1 MTNDQFI
8 LACDAS
14 EREECRALGC
24 TLAHFGYRIS
34 VSGRLLRVS
43 PGPAARGGIL
53 VLSDDGT
60 GVPDPPVFLRMLEG
74 ELVRQGFGGIFA
86 DFDAFS
92 PKLSALIESMD
103 ALAARRGIALYVP
116 ELYAPQAPGACI
128 LTGSDVVAG
137 SYRLRLEEQRQ
148 RYERRTALELVP
160 VREDFALPSSG
171 QGRRMREGELDALLA
186 RGMTPYYS
194 DELCLHYFTY
204 VDREHVTH
212 FVVYDDAQS
221 LRRKTQIAQDLGI
234 EKIFALYAELRT
246 LAPDILFPGE
256 AY

>member
-8 LACDAS
+8 LACDVS
-14 EREECRALGC
+14 EREECYALGC

-34 VSGRLLRVS
+34 ASGRLLRVS
-43 PGPAARGGIL
+43 HGPAARGGVL

-60 GVPDPPVFLRMLEG
+60 GVPDLPVFLRMLEG
-74 ELVRQGFGGIFA
+74 ELTRQGFCGVFA
-86 DFDAFS
+86 DFDSFS
-92 PKLSALIESMD
+92 PKLSALVESMD
-103 ALAARRGIALYVP
+103 GLAARRGIALYVP
-116 ELYAPQAPGACI
+116 ELYAPQAPGAFV

-148 RYERRTALELVP
+148 RYEDRMALELVP

-204 VDREHVTH
+204 VDRAHVTH

-221 LRRKTQIAQDLGI
+221 LRRKVGIAREAGI
-234 EKIFALYAELRT
+234 GKIFALYAELRV
-246 LAPDILFPGE
+246 LAPDILIPEE